1 MRELKELDYLFTRL
15 THTRV
20 VIIAGNHDYL
30 KNDSYYHTYQWKG
43 PVSMFLSQELQALE
57 IKDLKTCIYGLS
69 YEQKEIR
76 EPLYDSAF
84 PENRQPIEILL
95 AHGGDEKHIPFNRN
109 RMVNL
114 GYDYIALGHIH
125 RPGVIEKD
133 QIYYAGSLEPTDK
146 NDIGKHGYIKGEITP
161 KGKTVK
167 FIPFSSREYIH
178 MEIEIHEKM
187 TNHEIKELISEK
199 IRERGTENIYKIIL
213 KGYSDIDMIFD
224 FSNMDIY
231 GNILEFV
238 DHTVPAYD
246 YKKLFSQNEDN
257 LLGKY
262 IESFEGYETGSIE
275 EQALFEG
282 VRALLETKRS

>member
-1 MRELKELDYLFTRL
+1 MRELKELDYMFSGL
-15 THTRV
+15 THTQV

-30 KNDSYYHTYQWKG
+30 KNDSYYRTYKWQG
-43 PVSMFLSQELQALE
+43 PVSMFLSQELRTIE
-57 IKDLKTCIYGLS
+57 FEELKTCIYGLS

-76 EPLYDSAF
+76 EPLYDTAC
-84 PENRQPIEILL
+84 PQKRQPIEILL
-95 AHGGDEKHIPFNRN
+95 AHGGDEKHIPFNKN
-109 RMVNL
+109 RLVGL

-125 RPGVIEKD
+125 RPGMIEKNR
-133 QIYYAGSLEPTDK
+133 IYYAGSLEPTDK
-146 NDIGKHGYIKGEITP
+146 NDIGKHGYIKGEITK
-161 KGKTVK
+161 KGTTAH
-167 FIPFSSREYIH
+167 FIPFSTREYIH
-178 MEIEIHEKM
+178 LEVEIHEKM
-187 TNHEIKELISEK
+187 TNHEVKELVSEK
-199 IRERGTENIYKIIL
+199 IRENGVENIYKIIL

-224 FSNMDIY
+224 FSNMDTY

-246 YKKLFSQNEDN
+246 YSKLLRQNEDN

-262 IESFEGYETGSIE
+262 IESFEGYQPGSME